1 MKVTT
6 RSAYPPFACLAASR
20 NGVTGDPREERKTN
34 ISLNFMGDVDPNEN
48 PLDGEL
54 EADLP
59 EEFKRVKPSKIVSAC
74 LERTAAVRAEE
85 AMEPSTT
92 GFKPASKPP
101 ASPRPVTT
109 VILLP
114 Q

>member
-1 MKVTT
+1 
-6 RSAYPPFACLAASR
+6 
-20 NGVTGDPREERKTN
+20 
-34 ISLNFMGDVDPNEN
+34 MGDKDPDEN

-74 LERTAAVRAEE
+74 LERTPAVRAEE

-92 GFKPASKPP
+92 GFKPASKPT
-101 ASPRPVTT
+101 ASPDPSLR
-109 VILLP
+109 
-114 Q
+114 